1 MPYSCLSQCIW
12 DWPRHFC
19 KCAHKDPSSGNIYQY
34 QIALRK
40 ALSTEALNHGLKD
53 LPEMK
58 PKNLSQ
64 RPLESAQHHRLVLT
78 QMYV

>member
-1 MPYSCLSQCIW
+1 MSYMHYSCLSQCIW
-12 DWPRHFC
+12 DWPRRFC
-19 KCAHKDPSSGNIYQY
+19 KCGNIYQY

-40 ALSTEALNHGLKD
+40 TLSTEALHHGLKD

-64 RPLESAQHHRLVLT
+64 RPLESMEHHELMLM
-78 QMYV
+78 QM